1 MRDRTL
7 RAAIEAIREIEF
19 IHSLPNT
26 YSGKQYCRECGG
38 SSALV
43 EWPCRTLQ
51 IIQDYSDIAKQGEH
65 DE

>member
-1 MRDRTL
+1 MSDHAL

-19 IHSLPNT
+19 LHSLPNT

-43 EWPCRTLQ
+43 EWPCQTLQ
-51 IIQDYSDIAKQGEH
+51 IIQDCSDIAKQGETN
-65 DE
+65 E